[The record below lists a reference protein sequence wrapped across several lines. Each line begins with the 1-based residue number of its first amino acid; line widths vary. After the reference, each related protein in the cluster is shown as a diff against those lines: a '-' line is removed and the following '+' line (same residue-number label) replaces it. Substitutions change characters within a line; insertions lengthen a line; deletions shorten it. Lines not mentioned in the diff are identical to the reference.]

1 MYRDELAQRPSSTAQ
16 GGRMIGIG
24 AISRGD
30 RSRATTRVLL
40 ALFWERKKEER
51 KEERKEDR
59 TLTSL
64 YYQNLLLLLGSPIDQ
79 SHPGVRRLHTWGV

>member
-24 AISRGD
+24 GISRGD

-40 ALFWERKKEER
+40 ALFWERKEEER
-51 KEERKEDR
+51 KEER

-64 YYQNLLLLLGSPIDQ
+64 YYQNLLLLPGSPIDQ
-79 SHPGVRRLHTWGV
+79 SYPGVRRLHTWRV